1 MRGVWV
7 LGCLAVVGCDGGG
20 DDDDGGKDDDDLAIA
35 GTYVDDF
42 GVEHHISN
50 EAWEQTYPDDGGQE
64 VFHIVAWDNSERR
77 VVAHNALEN
86 AYNGN
91 LFSAFDWAEDG
102 DGLYVCQT
110 RYDAATQDEAA
121 QAPRADDSDPATGG
135 CGGET
140 FAWTNLTP

>member
-7 LGCLAVVGCDGGG
+7 LGCLAVVACDGGS
-20 DDDDGGKDDDDLAIA
+20 DDDGGGGDDDLAIA

-42 GVEHHISN
+42 GVEHDISN
-50 EAWEQTYPDDGGQE
+50 EVWEQTYPDDAGTE
-64 VFHIVAWDNSERR
+64 VFHIVAWDNTEQR
-77 VVAHNALEN
+77 VVAHNSPEN

-91 LFSAFDWAEDG
+91 LFSAFDWADVG
-102 DGLYVCQT
+102 DDVYVCQT
-110 RYDAATQDEAA
+110 RYDAATQDEAE
-121 QAPRADDSDPATGG
+121 QAPRSDDTDPAGGG